1 MERRAVWKTVLPH
14 KRSIRVNPLNP
25 RSKKKLSGET
35 NTNYKDIS
43 DILNGGV
50 LSSSKKISVI
60 QHIGKS
66 AAMMLVQSLLFL
78 VSALA
83 RA

>member
-1 MERRAVWKTVLPH
+1 MFE
-14 KRSIRVNPLNP
+14 
-25 RSKKKLSGET
+25 KKLSGET

-50 LSSSKKISVI
+50 LSSSKKISVL